1 VRLNSTKLVT
11 RDVPALA
18 QFYATVTGLV
28 PVGIEDYVE
37 LETAT
42 GILAIS
48 SQRGTDTFYAG
59 AAEPA
64 ANRSLILDFEVA
76 DVDRERVRLGRLAV
90 ECVLEP
96 TDQPWGSRTLLFR
109 DPDGNLISFTAPLP
123 GARPLQPAKTMKKP
137 TTVHWIVTGAIS
149 SFMLFSAY
157 YSGSHPVEFGQMGF
171 PNYFRIELTVAKI
184 IGALLLL
191 VPAVPVRVREWI
203 YACFGVVL
211 VSAFIAKLNSGY
223 PLSGLVEPLSVLAL
237 MAGALAYLDKVNRAA
252 AHNPL
257 GAAR

>member
-1 VRLNSTKLVT
+1 MRLNSTKLVT
-11 RDVPALA
+11 QDVPALA
-18 QFYATVTGLV
+18 RFYATVTGIV

-37 LETAT
+37 LETASGT
-42 GILAIS
+42 LAIS
-48 SQRGTDTFYAG
+48 SKRGVDTFYAG

-64 ANRSLILDFEVA
+64 ANRSVIIDFEVG
-76 DVDRERVRLGRLAV
+76 DVDRERVRLGRLAI
-90 ECVLEP
+90 ECVMEP
-96 TDQPWGSRTLLFR
+96 TDQPWSSRTLLFR
-109 DPDGNLISFTAPLP
+109 DPDGNLISFTMPLP
-123 GARPLQPAKTMKKP
+123 GAPALQPFKTMKKP
-137 TTVHWIVTGAIS
+137 TTVHWVVTGTIS
-149 SFMLFSAY
+149 FFMLFSAY

-171 PNYFRIELTVAKI
+171 PNYFRIELTVAKT

-223 PLSGLVEPLSVLAL
+223 PLIGLIEPLFVLAT

-252 AHNPL
+252 VRNRP
-257 GAAR
+257 